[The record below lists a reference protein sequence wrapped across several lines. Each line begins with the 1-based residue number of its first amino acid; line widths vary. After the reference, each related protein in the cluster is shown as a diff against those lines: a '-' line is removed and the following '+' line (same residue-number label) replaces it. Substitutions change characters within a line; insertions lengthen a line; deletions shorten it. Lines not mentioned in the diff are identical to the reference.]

1 MEVHLLKSSRKF
13 LVVVV
18 AGALSSQGMSQI
30 PDLLTAF
37 DAGGR
42 SLGMGSS
49 IGASG
54 TGPNSAIN
62 NPAGLGYASSKELSL
77 TFRNLPESNT
87 TVSRNF
93 VNPDFTT
100 DGQSGGR
107 SLTQVGYSTPLNR
120 GRGVI
125 GLNYSVG
132 GFIGDNR
139 TGTNLNDGAT
149 IIKNFNEQLRAKTDF
164 FTLGYGRATSDYR
177 SSFGIGLVFASHSTR
192 NRQAYQLFDN
202 NGTPNNFND
211 DIFLSNV
218 TLDNAG
224 QMTGLGLVAGLQF
237 NPDGNTS
244 VGISARTPISLNGS
258 SAVEDYYSRIPGR
271 LSAGVAKRLARG
283 GTSQDFLLVGGQV
296 DLFFGGSNG
305 ILNRD
310 DAQLAFGAGA
320 EYNYRFRNAYI
331 PIRVGF
337 RTIGKGGDGFQRTS
351 AFTYGLGYNPDRSDL
366 ALGLDFGN
374 NSQGGTDMSLSLSF
388 RFKN

>member
-1 MEVHLLKSSRKF
+1 MEVHLLSSSRKF
-13 LVVVV
+13 LVVFV
-18 AGALSSQGMSQI
+18 AGAFASQGMSQI

-54 TGPNSAIN
+54 TGPNAAIN
-62 NPAGLGYASSKELSL
+62 NPAGLGYATSKELSL
-77 TFRNLPESNT
+77 TFKNLSEST
-87 TVSRNF
+87 TTISRNF
-93 VNPDFTT
+93 VNPDYST

-107 SLTQVGYSTPLNR
+107 SLTQVGFSTPLNR

-132 GFIGDNR
+132 GFISDNR
-139 TGTNLNDGAT
+139 TGTNLIDGDT

-177 SSFGIGLVFASHSTR
+177 SSFGIGVVFASHSTR
-192 NRQAYQLFDN
+192 NLQAYQLFDN
-202 NGTPNNFND
+202 NGSPNNFGD
-211 DIFLSNV
+211 DVFLSNQS
-218 TLDNAG
+218 LDNSG
-224 QMTGLGLVAGLQF
+224 QMSGIGLVAGLQF

-244 VGISARTPISLNGS
+244 IGVSARSPISLNGS
-258 SAVEDYYSRIPGR
+258 SEVEDYYSRIPGR
-271 LSAGVAKRLARG
+271 LSVGAAKRLSRG
-283 GTSQDFLLVGGQV
+283 GSSQDFLLVGGQV
-296 DLFFGGSNG
+296 DLFFGGSDG

-310 DAQLAFGAGA
+310 DSQLAFGAGA
-320 EYNYRFRNAYI
+320 EYNYRLRNAYI
-331 PIRVGF
+331 PVRIGF
-337 RTIGKGGDGFQRTS
+337 RTIGKGGDGFQRAN
-351 AFTYGLGYNPDRSDL
+351 AFTYGLGYNPDKSDL
-366 ALGLDFGN
+366 SFGLDFGN